1 VYNMSV
7 PQTCHKEKVDACDFA
22 STSLKNRHLSSSPA
36 HISMLTCFRDARTAG
51 MVRRSLPGH
60 STSSA
65 HTNVHDR
72 VLLVTEALVFIL
84 PGPMNTVKAPFTST
98 ESPSESGS
106 PTHRT
111 AAHFNS
117 LLFTLKKRL
126 AHPSTS
132 AVTPF
137 PDAPRPTS
145 FSRHRVSSVRQ
156 TSISA
161 ASSAALGGPRRRSPD
176 DRHFDC
182 CQCAQ

>member
-1 VYNMSV
+1 MRLGVHVFEEPTPVLVSRA
-7 PQTCHKEKVDACDFA
+7 HLKVEVDF
-22 STSLKNRHLSSSPA
+22 S
-36 HISMLTCFRDARTAG
+36 DARTAG

-60 STSSA
+60 STSSP

-72 VLLVTEALVFIL
+72 VLLVTEAPVFIL
-84 PGPMNTVKAPFTST
+84 PGRINTVKAPFTST

-132 AVTPF
+132 AVTPV

-145 FSRHRVSSVRQ
+145 FSRHRISSVRQ

-176 DRHFDC
+176 DGHFGC
-182 CQCAQ
+182 CQRAQ